1 MSRESVSI
9 TLAFGGGIPLLLGV
23 LMMFVTKYYLNNSK
37 KRFRLIE
44 LIWGFDNE
52 WHKGKRFDFVM
63 ANHVIPS
70 CVFTAWLMNSGVASK
85 ELMTRGSFEFP
96 MLHRDSNYEKLL
108 NELRFFVRWELAKA
122 TLIFIGFLFGTIVVG
137 MDKNWW

>member
-1 MSRESVSI
+1 
-9 TLAFGGGIPLLLGV
+9 
-23 LMMFVTKYYLNNSK
+23 MFVTKYYLNNSK

-63 ANHVIPS
+63 ANYVIPS

-85 ELMTRGSFEFP
+85 ELMTRGSFGFP
-96 MLHRDSNYEKLL
+96 MLHRGSNYEKLL

-137 MDKNWW
+137 INKNWW